1 MVKCERPYTFS
12 ICNILQIPELVC
24 RNGLNNIE
32 ISDPI
37 RRPIFRMLLPYAVT
51 GARFKTNIKIRRPAN
66 YRLVFLH

>member
-24 RNGLNNIE
+24 RNGFFLILNRLLNNIE

-37 RRPIFRMLLPYAVT
+37 RRPIFWMLLPYAVT
-51 GARFKTNIKIRRPAN
+51 GARFN
-66 YRLVFLH
+66 VE